1 MMIYT
6 VKPIKK
12 MMLIYNSG
20 NDFAIEVALH
30 PNQRWMIQ
38 EYADN
43 SYVSKDSITIK
54 MCTDEVFKYFRE
66 VEE

>member
-1 MMIYT
+1 MIYT

-12 MMLIYNSG
+12 MMLIYNG

-30 PNQRWMIQ
+30 PNQRWTIY

-43 SYVSKDSITIK
+43 SYVSKGATTIK
-54 MCTDEVFKYFRE
+54 MSTDEVFKYFRE

>member
-1 MMIYT
+1 MIYT

-12 MMLIYNSG
+12 MILIYNSG

-30 PNQRWMIQ
+30 PNQRWTIY

-43 SYVSKDSITIK
+43 SYVSKGTTTIK
-54 MCTDEVFKYFRE
+54 MSTDEVFKYFRE
-66 VEE
+66 VE

>member
-1 MMIYT
+1 
-6 VKPIKK
+6 
-12 MMLIYNSG
+12 MMLIYNG

-30 PNQRWMIQ
+30 PNQRWTIY

-43 SYVSKDSITIK
+43 SYVSKGATTIK
-54 MCTDEVFKYFRE
+54 MSTDEVFKYFRE